1 MEEFVNLHNRT
12 VSRSEVE
19 RVISIAKEQ
28 NNTEVIYRLSRIL
41 NAYPT
46 EQRFVINIKDYPTPP
61 TALAGAHHTGDYRE
75 ALDDCG
81 RLKKGWKFS
90 KGQVVKVVPKAK
102 KTPNTPTATTAVE
115 SKQLVS
121 YTAEKFANDLD
132 INKLERSLHW
142 LSFDPKGRAQREQ
155 ESFGNS
161 IAELYTSNLEQ
172 AKQTGAL
179 EAYNDAFD
187 KGYSYILKNYLEM
200 VGIRARTFS
209 TAITGGAGITER
221 KIASNEKLMRSEHE
235 RLQKHIDLQEK
246 LQERL
251 AKIAKNKPADQYEEG
266 DVIKSTD
273 NNATTKL
280 QQKLKMLQD
289 RKTMLK
295 NGVVAAKEY
304 QKSKDISVFKQ
315 YNIDSET
322 TEQIINH
329 IDKGGKPTEKDMY
342 SWFTMPYL
350 NRDIKEVENRIATLE
365 KNQAKGTDETLIEG
379 GKIVYNGEAQRLQ
392 IFFDGIPSKE
402 VRESLKSHAFKWA
415 PTAKAWQRTLTE
427 NAKYAVN
434 QYLIKTGI
442 LKLRTALSMPYKDDE
457 LTFLAAAGIDYFEE
471 APDDKAQGL
480 GKPIPAADIYKMIT
494 DKVISMFKNA
504 KASDYHRAW
513 KDDAFFIP
521 LNFDS
526 KKPYRGVNR
535 LLLQERIGLTEA
547 FPNPYFLTFKQI
559 KKHKGTL
566 KKGAKGYEVVY
577 YSIRYVVPADK
588 NTGRKAYSST
598 NNQKVLDYLAKNKLT
613 EDIVTRIPMI
623 RYYNV
628 YNGEDITG
636 IDFKLPE
643 VKIGRVI
650 PDTATENQAA
660 ELIVKNYPN
669 PPAIKHGGNEA
680 YYEINQD
687 LVRIPKVEQFDSIN
701 DYYRTLFHELTHSTR
716 HENRLNRE
724 KNSFRFGD
732 TGYAKEELVAEFGAV
747 FLSAWAGI
755 MWYNNKNHAA
765 YLKGW
770 NSAIKEAENDNKF
783 LMKAASLAQA
793 ATDYILNLNAAGQPA
808 FLSKYEKLDKK
819 AKKNKPEAQ
828 KATEKADDT
837 DKKYKFIAFYNS
849 YGRINGIYSYQNL
862 TINEFYLKNTFDDG
876 IKVYAPLRSLEKIE
890 EAKRIIE
897 EQYIEGKD
905 FICLKFE
912 SKKREEYYSLLIHS
926 NEKPKPESS
935 LYEAFSELLS
945 QIKSTNADIPSNE
958 LEDFLYNFGS
968 QHYIEKE
975 KIYTF
980 FYDKVTKP
988 IGSLSA
994 YKKHPLFTKVKNP
1007 QPHHAGYTTTKRGTE
1022 ILNIFIK
1029 DFEAL
1034 KQQYDYNH
1042 YSFTKFWNIATEKPK
1057 PEAPASKIQIIPP
1070 YPIDIESNEENDDYM
1085 QLEKELSDLMG
1096 DKFEVW
1102 ANNLIEQKRKDR
1114 LAERSKEIKA
1124 NIDTLKNKE
1133 KGATAYEYVRN
1144 EYGYNYKVNKKDT
1157 KKYEVTLTIYRYGSF
1172 NPNENYYDTFKTPE
1186 ECSAF
1191 IIKTLDE
1198 QDGFYYSNWY
1208 GLSELQN
1215 KINELKGYQYC
1226 KQFNYQEEEKK
1237 AENPKPEAP
1246 KAPEKFPAAGTTKV
1260 FFTSQVDEIVDYVKK
1275 NGDNRGYINID
1286 FTNKQTLK
1294 LLSQYGWGTYGF
1306 INTYDYPESAPK
1318 SKTKGV
1324 MSLKKIVSTDKLR
1337 IQITGVYID
1346 SDYYIATNAISLIWV
1361 PRPKNDEYKTGW
1373 IFDANFKCK
1382 KLGGCKIE
1390 DYLINSDRFP
1400 IDRIRE
1406 MQKAPI
1412 AYTSQQIDL
1421 TTLLDHLYRGYKAIR
1436 AINSTQEAI
1445 VITLQADKKIQYIDL
1460 KILIDLLDALRTN
1473 GAQTITFGFENL
1485 SGNSPI
1491 HISTD
1496 TQLQGLVMPRIFDE
1510 NKVPTVKNCLMIAPL
1525 PLTLTEISKPTKG
1538 LSAPTD
1544 GTLFGKYPEISTDT
1558 FKDMKVSELR
1568 AFTLSYYLTHL
1579 KGKKVAIKNHLK
1591 EVIFTTK
1598 AGRKIAKGE
1607 AMYKEK
1613 AAVVER
1619 LEELI
1624 KNSTYNNWGSRKTQ
1638 DNPNILGYLNFKS
1651 KLTIDGEKRHVR
1663 IAISLTR
1670 ERKTELKN
1678 VEVGKKKSASFR
1690 KATVVNPQDGRNET
1704 LSANIPAKTVPN
1716 TLANQQIDRLANPII
1731 EKSTTPPRKSRANPF
1746 CGDSAPTNIPSKTMP
1761 NTLANRQIDK
1771 LANPIMP
1778 PTVYVEHLPEETNQ
1792 QISTSANTLDA
1803 KMAALQTRNWETF
1816 VIANPQLQRF
1826 LGDVERK
1833 TSESTVITI
1842 AGGAGSGKTRFAF
1855 QFINALAQNY
1865 KVGHASLEEHPDSKL
1880 YYDKVQQYIDET
1892 ALPNIDVPEIKDLD
1906 QLEALIH
1913 RNEVIVIDSFAKLQE
1928 LNPRFLLDRDLRK
1941 KYDGKLFLLIYQLTG
1956 EGKMRGGSKSEYD
1969 GDIILL
1975 THVAPDYRENYIYPS
1990 KNRYNALPATQL
2002 RYSTY
2007 FQQMLDIPQELGT
2020 GSRPP
2025 EAISLPPA
2033 TQTNVYEVIY

>member
-75 ALDDCG
+75 ALDENG
-81 RLKKGWKFS
+81 RL
-90 KGQVVKVVPKAK
+90 
-102 KTPNTPTATTAVE
+102 
-115 SKQLVS
+115 
-121 YTAEKFANDLD
+121 
-132 INKLERSLHW
+132 R
-142 LSFDPKGRAQREQ
+142 
-155 ESFGNS
+155 
-161 IAELYTSNLEQ
+161 
-172 AKQTGAL
+172 
-179 EAYNDAFD
+179 
-187 KGYSYILKNYLEM
+187 KGYKF
-200 VGIRARTFS
+200 V
-209 TAITGGAGITER
+209 
-221 KIASNEKLMRSEHE
+221 K
-235 RLQKHIDLQEK
+235 
-246 LQERL
+246 
-251 AKIAKNKPADQYEEG
+251 
-266 DVIKSTD
+266 
-273 NNATTKL
+273 
-280 QQKLKMLQD
+280 
-289 RKTMLK
+289 
-295 NGVVAAKEY
+295 
-304 QKSKDISVFKQ
+304 
-315 YNIDSET
+315 
-322 TEQIINH
+322 
-329 IDKGGKPTEKDMY
+329 
-342 SWFTMPYL
+342 
-350 NRDIKEVENRIATLE
+350 
-365 KNQAKGTDETLIEG
+365 
-379 GKIVYNGEAQRLQ
+379 GKI
-392 IFFDGIPSKE
+392 IPPQP
-402 VRESLKSHAFKWA
+402 SH
-415 PTAKAWQRTLTE
+415 
-427 NAKYAVN
+427 
-434 QYLIKTGI
+434 
-442 LKLRTALSMPYKDDE
+442 LSDDE

-471 APDDKAQGL
+471 APDDEAKGL

-504 KASDYHRAW
+504 KAGDYHRPW

-521 LNFDS
+521 INFDS

-535 LLLQERIGLTEA
+535 LLLQERIGFAGA
-547 FPNPYFLTFKQI
+547 FRNPYFLTFNQI
-559 KKHKGTL
+559 KKHGGHL
-566 KKGAKGYEVVY
+566 KKGTRGYEVVY
-577 YSIRYVVPADK
+577 YSIRYIVPADK

-598 NNQKVLDYLAKNKLT
+598 NTQKVIDYLAKNKLS

-628 YNGEDITG
+628 YNGASIEG
-636 IDFKLPE
+636 IDFQLDKLQ
-643 VKIGRVI
+643 IGRAV
-650 PDTATENQAA
+650 PDTASENQAA
-660 ELIVKNYPN
+660 ALIVENYPN
-669 PPAIKHGGNEA
+669 PPAIKHEGNRA
-680 YYEINQD
+680 YYSPSD
-687 LVRIPKVEQFDSIN
+687 DYVKMPKKEQFDSIN
-701 DYYRTLFHELTHSTR
+701 DYYRILFHELTHSTG
-716 HENRLNRE
+716 HDKRLDRGIHLMLE
-724 KNSFRFGD
+724 KED
-732 TGYAKEELVAEFGAV
+732 YAKEELVAEFGAV

-755 MWYNNKNHAA
+755 MWYNNKNHAS

-793 ATDYILNLNAAGQPA
+793 ATDYILNLDAAGQPA
-808 FLSKYEKLDKK
+808 FLSKYEKPNKAEKPKKKASASKIQIIPPYPIDIESNEENDDYMQLEKELSDLMGDKFEVWANNLIEQKRKARLAERSKEIKANIDTLKNKEKGATAYEYVRNEYGYNYKVDKK
-819 AKKNKPEAQ
+819 DTKKYEVTLTIYRYGSFNPNENYYDTFKTPEECSAFIIKTLDEQDGFYYSNWYGLSELQNKINELKGYQYSKQFHYQEEEKKAEKTKPEV
-828 KATEKADDT
+828 
-837 DKKYKFIAFYNS
+837 S
-849 YGRINGIYSYQNL
+849 
-862 TINEFYLKNTFDDG
+862 
-876 IKVYAPLRSLEKIE
+876 
-890 EAKRIIE
+890 
-897 EQYIEGKD
+897 
-905 FICLKFE
+905 
-912 SKKREEYYSLLIHS
+912 
-926 NEKPKPESS
+926 KPESS
-935 LYEAFSELLS
+935 LYEAFSKLLS

-1057 PEAPASKIQIIPP
+1057 
-1070 YPIDIESNEENDDYM
+1070 
-1085 QLEKELSDLMG
+1085 
-1096 DKFEVW
+1096 
-1102 ANNLIEQKRKDR
+1102 
-1114 LAERSKEIKA
+1114 
-1124 NIDTLKNKE
+1124 
-1133 KGATAYEYVRN
+1133 
-1144 EYGYNYKVNKKDT
+1144 
-1157 KKYEVTLTIYRYGSF
+1157 
-1172 NPNENYYDTFKTPE
+1172 
-1186 ECSAF
+1186 
-1191 IIKTLDE
+1191 
-1198 QDGFYYSNWY
+1198 
-1208 GLSELQN
+1208 
-1215 KINELKGYQYC
+1215 
-1226 KQFNYQEEEKK
+1226 KK
-1237 AENPKPEAP
+1237 AENPKPEAKKATEKADNTDKKYKFIAFYNSYGRINGIYSYQNLTINEFYLKNTFDDGIKVYAPLKSLEKIEEAKRIIEKQYIEGKDFICLKFESKKREEYYSLLIHSNEKPKPQAP
-1246 KAPEKFPAAGTTKV
+1246 KATEKFPAAGTTKV

-1286 FTNKQTLK
+1286 FTDKQTLK

-1496 TQLQGLVMPRIFDE
+1496 TQLQGFVMPRIFDE

-1544 GTLFGKYPEISTDT
+1544 GTLFGTLPIFKTLKEAKKY
-1558 FKDMKVSELR
+1558 FK
-1568 AFTLSYYLTHL
+1568 AWAYTHL
-1579 KGKKVAIKNHLK
+1579 RGKKVFHKELDKYVVFSSKGIDHVLSSKISLK
-1591 EVIFTTK
+1591 K
-1598 AGRKIAKGE
+1598 
-1607 AMYKEK
+1607 MYLIQQ
-1613 AAVVER
+1613 A
-1619 LEELI
+1619 EEML
-1624 KNSTYNNWGSRKTQ
+1624 KNSHLIAFVEDYKKR
-1638 DNPNILGYLNFKS
+1638 DNIKGAYRMRTTATFEGEEVKVILTLRE
-1651 KLTIDGEKRHVR
+1651 GE
-1663 IAISLTR
+1663 
-1670 ERKTELKN
+1670 N
-1678 VEVGKKKSASFR
+1678 G
-1690 KATVVNPQDGRNET
+1690 VVYYDH
-1704 LSANIPAKTVPN
+1704 K
-1716 TLANQQIDRLANPII
+1716 I
-1731 EKSTTPPRKSRANPF
+1731 EEIEESTTPPRKSRANPF
-1746 CGDSAPTNIPSKTMP
+1746 CGDSAPTNIPAKTVPNSLNAPRHAGILKEALTEKGKLKKGWYFQDYGIIDPKGKYHPLERDYSLEYNLIEKELRSRAFLQDEKRKIKGFEENKELDEEIKVFLRELSKENRKYFKSYKSAEVFYWAFPFTEEHYSTFYTFEESNP
-1761 NTLANRQIDK
+1761 YINKRLQELDQYFTDNNELFERLENYETLRRYKLKSLGLDFSTKITSFINKQGEKIRGNKAQIQEK
-1771 LANPIMP
+1771 YGLSTPLTL
-1778 PTVYVEHLPEETNQ
+1778 PTVYVEHLPE
-1792 QISTSANTLDA
+1792 ISTSANQNTLDA

-1892 ALPNIDVPEIKDLD
+1892 ALPNIEAPEIKDLD
-1906 QLEALIH
+1906 QLEALIQ

-2025 EAISLPPA
+2025 EVSSLPPA
-2033 TQTNVYEVIY
+2033 PQTNVYEIIY

>member
-1 MEEFVNLHNRT
+1 MEEFINLHNRT

-19 RVISIAKEQ
+19 RVVSLAKEQ

-102 KTPNTPTATTAVE
+102 KTPNTPTATTAVV

-121 YTAEKFANDLD
+121 YTPEKFASDLD
-132 INKLERSLHW
+132 IKTLERSLRW
-142 LSFDPKGRAQREQ
+142 LSFEPKGRAQREQ

-402 VRESLKSHAFKWA
+402 VREALKSHAFKWA

-427 NAKYAVN
+427 NAKYAVK

-442 LKLRTALSMPYKDDE
+442 LKLRTALSVPSQDDE

-471 APDDKAQGL
+471 APDDEAKGL
-480 GKPIPAADIYKMIT
+480 GKPVPAADIYKMIT
-494 DKVISMFKNA
+494 DKVISMFKTA
-504 KASDYHRAW
+504 KASDYHRPW

-535 LLLQERIGLTEA
+535 LLLQERIGFAGA
-547 FPNPYFLTFKQI
+547 FRNPYFLTFNQI
-559 KKHKGTL
+559 KKHGGRL
-566 KKGAKGYEVVY
+566 KKGTRGYEVVY
-577 YSIRYVVPADK
+577 YSIRYIVPADK

-598 NNQKVLDYLAKNKLT
+598 NTQKVIDYLAKNKLS

-628 YNGEDITG
+628 YNGASIEG
-636 IDFKLPE
+636 IDFQLDKLQ
-643 VKIGRVI
+643 IGRAV
-650 PDTATENQAA
+650 PDTASENQAA
-660 ELIVKNYPN
+660 ALIVENYPN
-669 PPAIKHGGNEA
+669 PPAIKHEGNRA
-680 YYEINQD
+680 YYSPSGD
-687 LVRIPKVEQFDSIN
+687 YVKMPKKEQFDSIN
-701 DYYRTLFHELTHSTR
+701 DYYRILFHELTHSTG
-716 HENRLNRE
+716 HDKRLDRGIHLMLE
-724 KNSFRFGD
+724 KED
-732 TGYAKEELVAEFGAV
+732 YAKEELVAEFGAV

-755 MWYNNKNHAA
+755 MWYTNKNHAV
-765 YLKGW
+765 YLKNW

-793 ATDYILNLNAAGQPA
+793 ATDYILNLDAAGQPA
-808 FLSKYEKLDKK
+808 FLSKYEKTNKK
-819 AKKNKPEAQ
+819 
-828 KATEKADDT
+828 
-837 DKKYKFIAFYNS
+837 
-849 YGRINGIYSYQNL
+849 
-862 TINEFYLKNTFDDG
+862 
-876 IKVYAPLRSLEKIE
+876 V
-890 EAKRIIE
+890 
-897 EQYIEGKD
+897 
-905 FICLKFE
+905 
-912 SKKREEYYSLLIHS
+912 
-926 NEKPKPESS
+926 EKPK
-935 LYEAFSELLS
+935 
-945 QIKSTNADIPSNE
+945 
-958 LEDFLYNFGS
+958 
-968 QHYIEKE
+968 
-975 KIYTF
+975 
-980 FYDKVTKP
+980 
-988 IGSLSA
+988 
-994 YKKHPLFTKVKNP
+994 KK
-1007 QPHHAGYTTTKRGTE
+1007 
-1022 ILNIFIK
+1022 
-1029 DFEAL
+1029 
-1034 KQQYDYNH
+1034 
-1042 YSFTKFWNIATEKPK
+1042 
-1057 PEAPASKIQIIPP
+1057 APASKIQIIPP

-1102 ANNLIEQKRKDR
+1102 ANNLIEQKRKAR

-1124 NIDTLKNKE
+1124 NIDILKNKE
-1133 KGATAYEYVRN
+1133 KGTTAYEYVRN
-1144 EYGYNYKVNKKDT
+1144 EYGYNYKVDKKDT

-1215 KINELKGYQYC
+1215 KINELKGYQYS
-1226 KQFNYQEEEKK
+1226 KQFHYQEEEKK
-1237 AENPKPEAP
+1237 AEKPKKKAEKPKPEAKKATEKADNTDKKYKFIAFYNSYGRINGIYSYQNLTINEFYLKNTFDDGIKVYAPLKSLEKIEEAKRIIEEQYIEGKDFVCLKFESKKREEYYSLLIHSNENPKPEAP
-1246 KAPEKFPAAGTTKV
+1246 KATEKFPAAGTTKV

-1286 FTNKQTLK
+1286 FTDKQTLK

-1460 KILIDLLDALRTN
+1460 KILIDLLDALRNN

-1496 TQLQGLVMPRIFDE
+1496 TQLQGFVMPRIFDE

-1544 GTLFGKYPEISTDT
+1544 GTLFGSLPIFKTLKEAKKY
-1558 FKDMKVSELR
+1558 FK
-1568 AFTLSYYLTHL
+1568 AWAYTHL
-1579 KGKKVAIKNHLK
+1579 RGKKVFHKELDKYVVFSSKGIDHVLSSKISLK
-1591 EVIFTTK
+1591 K
-1598 AGRKIAKGE
+1598 
-1607 AMYKEK
+1607 MYLIQQ
-1613 AAVVER
+1613 A
-1619 LEELI
+1619 EEML
-1624 KNSTYNNWGSRKTQ
+1624 KNSHLIAFVEDYKKR
-1638 DNPNILGYLNFKS
+1638 DNIKGAYRMRTTATFEGEEVKVILTLRE
-1651 KLTIDGEKRHVR
+1651 GE
-1663 IAISLTR
+1663 
-1670 ERKTELKN
+1670 N
-1678 VEVGKKKSASFR
+1678 G
-1690 KATVVNPQDGRNET
+1690 VVYYDH
-1704 LSANIPAKTVPN
+1704 K
-1716 TLANQQIDRLANPII
+1716 I
-1731 EKSTTPPRKSRANPF
+1731 EEIEESTTPPRKSRANPF
-1746 CGDSAPTNIPSKTMP
+1746 CGDSAPTNTPAKTMP

-1771 LANPIMP
+1771 LAV

-1803 KMAALQTRNWETF
+1803 KMAALQHRQWETF
-1816 VIANPQLQRF
+1816 VIANPQMQAF

-1833 TSESTVITI
+1833 PAESTVITI

-1892 ALPNIDVPEIKDLD
+1892 ALPNIEAPEIKDLD
-1906 QLEALIH
+1906 QLEALIQ

-1956 EGKMRGGSKSEYD
+1956 EGKMRGGSKSEFD

-2025 EAISLPPA
+2025 EAISLPPVP
-2033 TQTNVYEVIY
+2033 QTNIYEVIY

>member
-1 MEEFVNLHNRT
+1 MEEFIALHNRT
-12 VSRSEVE
+12 VSRSEIE
-19 RVISIAKEQ
+19 RVVSLAKEQ

-46 EQRFVINIKDYPTPP
+46 EQRFVINIKDYPATP

-90 KGQVVKVVPKAK
+90 KGQVVKVTPKAK
-102 KTPNTPTATTAVE
+102 KTSDTPTATTAVE
-115 SKQLVS
+115 SKQLVP

-142 LSFDPKGRAQREQ
+142 LSFDPKGRAKREQ
-155 ESFGNS
+155 ESYANI
-161 IAELYTSNLEQ
+161 IAELYNSHLEQ

-179 EAYNDAFD
+179 EAYNATFD

-365 KNQAKGTDETLIEG
+365 KNQSQGEKETLIEG

-402 VRESLKSHAFKWA
+402 VREALKSHAFKWA

-442 LKLRTALSMPYKDDE
+442 LKLRTALSMPSQDDE

-471 APDDKAQGL
+471 APDDEAKGL
-480 GKPIPAADIYKMIT
+480 GKPVPAADIYKMIT
-494 DKVISMFKNA
+494 DKVISMFKTA

-535 LLLQERIGLTEA
+535 LLLQERIGFAGA
-547 FPNPYFLTFKQI
+547 FRNPYFLTFNQI
-559 KKHKGTL
+559 KKHGGKL
-566 KKGAKGYEVVY
+566 KKGTRGYEVVY
-577 YSIRYVVPADK
+577 YSIRYIVPADK

-598 NNQKVLDYLAKNKLT
+598 NAHKVIDFIDKHKLS

-628 YNGEDITG
+628 YNGASIEG
-636 IDFKLPE
+636 IDFQLDKLQ
-643 VKIGRVI
+643 IGRAV
-650 PDTATENQAA
+650 PDTASENQAA
-660 ELIVKNYPN
+660 ALIVENYPN
-669 PPAIKHGGNEA
+669 PPAIKHEGNQA
-680 YYEINQD
+680 YYSPSGD
-687 LVRIPKVEQFDSIN
+687 YVKMPKKEQFDSIN
-701 DYYRTLFHELTHSTR
+701 DYYRTLFHELTHSTG
-716 HENRLNRE
+716 HEKRLDRGINLMLE
-724 KNSFRFGD
+724 KED
-732 TGYAKEELVAEFGAV
+732 YAKEELVAEFGAV

-755 MWYNNKNHAA
+755 MWYNNKNHAS

-783 LMKAASLAQA
+783 LMRAASLAQA
-793 ATDYILNLNAAGQPA
+793 ATDYILNLNPAGLPA
-808 FLSKYEKLDKK
+808 FLSKYEKLNKK
-819 AKKNKPEAQ
+819 AEKTKPEAP
-828 KATEKADDT
+828 KATEKANNT

-926 NEKPKPESS
+926 NEK
-935 LYEAFSELLS
+935 
-945 QIKSTNADIPSNE
+945 TN
-958 LEDFLYNFGS
+958 
-968 QHYIEKE
+968 
-975 KIYTF
+975 
-980 FYDKVTKP
+980 
-988 IGSLSA
+988 
-994 YKKHPLFTKVKNP
+994 
-1007 QPHHAGYTTTKRGTE
+1007 
-1022 ILNIFIK
+1022 
-1029 DFEAL
+1029 
-1034 KQQYDYNH
+1034 
-1042 YSFTKFWNIATEKPK
+1042 
-1057 PEAPASKIQIIPP
+1057 
-1070 YPIDIESNEENDDYM
+1070 
-1085 QLEKELSDLMG
+1085 
-1096 DKFEVW
+1096 
-1102 ANNLIEQKRKDR
+1102 
-1114 LAERSKEIKA
+1114 
-1124 NIDTLKNKE
+1124 
-1133 KGATAYEYVRN
+1133 
-1144 EYGYNYKVNKKDT
+1144 
-1157 KKYEVTLTIYRYGSF
+1157 
-1172 NPNENYYDTFKTPE
+1172 
-1186 ECSAF
+1186 
-1191 IIKTLDE
+1191 
-1198 QDGFYYSNWY
+1198 
-1208 GLSELQN
+1208 
-1215 KINELKGYQYC
+1215 
-1226 KQFNYQEEEKK
+1226 
-1237 AENPKPEAP
+1237 PEAP

-1286 FTNKQTLK
+1286 FTDKQTLK

-1460 KILIDLLDALRTN
+1460 KILIDLLDALRNN
-1473 GAQTITFGFENL
+1473 GAQTINFGFENL

-1496 TQLQGLVMPRIFDE
+1496 TQLQGFVMPRIFDE

-1544 GTLFGKYPEISTDT
+1544 GTLFGTLPEFNTLKELRDYAYNWAKENLTGKSYQHPEIGKAVHFTNAGTYHCLRRNLNKTKILLIFQAMEMLKKSHLIE
-1558 FKDMKVSELR
+1558 FKPDYK
-1568 AFTLSYYLTHL
+1568 
-1579 KGKKVAIKNHLK
+1579 
-1591 EVIFTTK
+1591 
-1598 AGRKIAKGE
+1598 GRKEIAGAYKMRTSTTLEGE
-1607 AMYKEK
+1607 EFEVTLTLRQGENGIVYYDHEGTKISKTSHTTESEK
-1613 AAVVER
+1613 SQSAFVKRSLA
-1619 LEELI
+1619 
-1624 KNSTYNNWGSRKTQ
+1624 TNNT
-1638 DNPNILGYLNFKS
+1638 
-1651 KLTIDGEKRHVR
+1651 
-1663 IAISLTR
+1663 
-1670 ERKTELKN
+1670 
-1678 VEVGKKKSASFR
+1678 
-1690 KATVVNPQDGRNET
+1690 
-1704 LSANIPAKTVPN
+1704 AKTVPN
-1716 TLANQQIDRLANPII
+1716 I

-1746 CGDSAPTNIPSKTMP
+1746 CGDSAPTNIPAKTVP
-1761 NTLANRQIDK
+1761 NK

-1833 TSESTVITI
+1833 SAESTVITI

-1865 KVGHASLEEHPDSKL
+1865 TVGHASLEEHPDSKL

-1892 ALPNIDVPEIKDLD
+1892 ALPNIEAPEIKNLD
-1906 QLEALIH
+1906 QLEALIQ

-1956 EGKMRGGSKSEYD
+1956 EGKMRGGSKSEFD

-2007 FQQMLDIPQELGT
+2007 YQQMLDIPKELGT

-2033 TQTNVYEVIY
+2033 PQTNVYEVIY

>member
-1 MEEFVNLHNRT
+1 MEEFINLHNRT

-19 RVISIAKEQ
+19 RVVSLAKEQ

-102 KTPNTPTATTAVE
+102 KTPNTPTANTAVV
-115 SKQLVS
+115 SNQLVS

-273 NNATTKL
+273 NNAITKL

-402 VRESLKSHAFKWA
+402 VREALKSHAFKWA

-427 NAKYAVN
+427 NAKYAVK

-442 LKLRTALSMPYKDDE
+442 LKLRTALSVPSQDDE
-457 LTFLAAAGIDYFEE
+457 LTFLAAAGVDYFEE
-471 APDDKAQGL
+471 APDDEAQGL
-480 GKPIPAADIYKMIT
+480 GKPIPAADIYQMIT

-504 KASDYHRAW
+504 KASDYHRPW

-521 LNFDS
+521 INFES
-526 KKPYRGVNR
+526 KKTYRGVNR
-535 LLLQERIGLTEA
+535 LLLQERIGFAGA
-547 FPNPYFLTFKQI
+547 FRNPYFLTFNQI
-559 KKHKGTL
+559 KKHGGRL
-566 KKGAKGYEVVY
+566 KKGTRGYEVVY
-577 YSIRYVVPADK
+577 YSIRYIVPADK

-598 NNQKVLDYLAKNKLT
+598 NTQKVIDYLAKNKLS

-628 YNGEDITG
+628 YNGASIEG
-636 IDFKLPE
+636 IDFQLDKLQ
-643 VKIGRVI
+643 IGRAV
-650 PDTATENQAA
+650 PDTASENQAA
-660 ELIVKNYPN
+660 ALIVENYPN
-669 PPAIKHGGNEA
+669 PPAIKHEGNRA
-680 YYEINQD
+680 YYSPSGD
-687 LVRIPKVEQFDSIN
+687 YVKMPKKEQFDSIN
-701 DYYRTLFHELTHSTR
+701 DYYRILFHELTHSTG
-716 HENRLNRE
+716 HDKRLDRGIHLMLE
-724 KNSFRFGD
+724 KED
-732 TGYAKEELVAEFGAV
+732 YAKEELVAEFGAV

-755 MWYNNKNHAA
+755 MWYTNKNHAV
-765 YLKGW
+765 YLKNW

-793 ATDYILNLNAAGQPA
+793 ATDYILNLDAAGQPA
-808 FLSKYEKLDKK
+808 FLSKYEKPNK
-819 AKKNKPEAQ
+819 A
-828 KATEKADDT
+828 
-837 DKKYKFIAFYNS
+837 
-849 YGRINGIYSYQNL
+849 
-862 TINEFYLKNTFDDG
+862 
-876 IKVYAPLRSLEKIE
+876 
-890 EAKRIIE
+890 
-897 EQYIEGKD
+897 
-905 FICLKFE
+905 
-912 SKKREEYYSLLIHS
+912 
-926 NEKPKPESS
+926 EKPK
-935 LYEAFSELLS
+935 
-945 QIKSTNADIPSNE
+945 
-958 LEDFLYNFGS
+958 
-968 QHYIEKE
+968 
-975 KIYTF
+975 
-980 FYDKVTKP
+980 
-988 IGSLSA
+988 
-994 YKKHPLFTKVKNP
+994 KK
-1007 QPHHAGYTTTKRGTE
+1007 A
-1022 ILNIFIK
+1022 
-1029 DFEAL
+1029 
-1034 KQQYDYNH
+1034 
-1042 YSFTKFWNIATEKPK
+1042 S
-1057 PEAPASKIQIIPP
+1057 ASKIQIIPP

-1102 ANNLIEQKRKDR
+1102 ANNLIEQKRKAR

-1144 EYGYNYKVNKKDT
+1144 EYGYNYKVDKKDT

-1215 KINELKGYQYC
+1215 KINELKGYQYS
-1226 KQFNYQEEEKK
+1226 KQFHYQEEEKK
-1237 AENPKPEAP
+1237 AEKTKPEAKKATEKADNTDKKYKFIAFYNSYGRINGIYSYQNLTINEFYLKNTFDDGIKVYAPLRSLEKIEEAKRIIEEQYIEGKDFVCLKFESKKREEYYSLLIHSNEKPKPEAP
-1246 KAPEKFPAAGTTKV
+1246 KATEKFPAAGTTKV

-1286 FTNKQTLK
+1286 FTDKQTLK

-1460 KILIDLLDALRTN
+1460 KILIDLLDALRNN

-1544 GTLFGKYPEISTDT
+1544 GTLFGTLPIFKTLKEAKKY
-1558 FKDMKVSELR
+1558 F
-1568 AFTLSYYLTHL
+1568 LSWALTHL
-1579 KGKKVAIKNHLK
+1579 RGKKVFHKELDKYVVFNRKGIEHTLSSKISFEKMKLILQAEEMLKNSHLITFAEDYKGREHIKGAYRMS
-1591 EVIFTTK
+1591 TK
-1598 AGRKIAKGE
+1598 ATLEG
-1607 AMYKEK
+1607 
-1613 AAVVER
+1613 
-1619 LEELI
+1619 EEL
-1624 KNSTYNNWGSRKTQ
+1624 KV
-1638 DNPNILGYLNFKS
+1638 ILTLRE
-1651 KLTIDGEKRHVR
+1651 GENGVIYYDHK
-1663 IAISLTR
+1663 I
-1670 ERKTELKN
+1670 EE
-1678 VEVGKKKSASFR
+1678 
-1690 KATVVNPQDGRNET
+1690 
-1704 LSANIPAKTVPN
+1704 
-1716 TLANQQIDRLANPII
+1716 I
-1731 EKSTTPPRKSRANPF
+1731 EKSTTPPRRGRAKSF
-1746 CGDSAPTNIPSKTMP
+1746 CGDSAPTNIPAKTVPNSLNAPRHAGILKEALTEKGKLKKGWYFQDYGIIDPKGKYHPLERDYSLEYNLIEKELRDRAFQQDEKRKIKGFEENKKLEEAIKVYLKELSKENRKHFKNSKAMEVFYWAFP
-1761 NTLANRQIDK
+1761 FTLESNSTFYTFEESNPYINKRLQELDQYFTDNNELFERLENYKTLRRYNLKSLGLHISAKISSFIDK
-1771 LANPIMP
+1771 QGKVIRGDSNKLNQKYGLSTPITT
-1778 PTVYVEHLPEETNQ
+1778 PTVYVEHLPE
-1792 QISTSANTLDA
+1792 ISTSANQNTLDA

-1826 LGDVERK
+1826 LGDVECK

-1892 ALPNIDVPEIKDLD
+1892 ALPNIEAPEIKDLD
-1906 QLEALIH
+1906 QLEALIQ

-2007 FQQMLDIPQELGT
+2007 FQQMLDIPKELGT
-2020 GSRPP
+2020 GSQPT

-2033 TQTNVYEVIY
+2033 PQTNVYEVIY

>member
-1 MEEFVNLHNRT
+1 MEEFINLHNRT

-19 RVISIAKEQ
+19 RVVSLAKEQ

-46 EQRFVINIKDYPTPP
+46 EQRFVINIKDYPATP

-90 KGQVVKVVPKAK
+90 KGQVVKVTPKAK
-102 KTPNTPTATTAVE
+102 KTSDTPTATTAVE
-115 SKQLVS
+115 SKQLVP

-142 LSFDPKGRAQREQ
+142 LSFDPKGRAKREQ
-155 ESFGNS
+155 ESYANI
-161 IAELYTSNLEQ
+161 IAELYNSHLEQ

-179 EAYNDAFD
+179 EAYNATFD

-209 TAITGGAGITER
+209 TAITGGGNISER
-221 KIASNEKLMRSEHE
+221 KIANNEKLMRSEHE

-251 AKIAKNKPADQYEEG
+251 AKIAKNTPIDQYEEG
-266 DVIKSTD
+266 EAVRSTD
-273 NNATTKL
+273 IHAIKKL
-280 QQKLKMLQD
+280 QEKIKAIEAEKDFLK
-289 RKTMLK
+289 RSEKA
-295 NGVVAAKEY
+295 VKEY
-304 QKSKDISVFKQ
+304 KRTNDFAVFSKYDIPDDKANE
-315 YNIDSET
+315 YID
-322 TEQIINH
+322 QIKRFGYALIA
-329 IDKGGKPTEKDMY
+329 G
-342 SWFTMPYL
+342 L
-350 NRDIKEVENRIATLE
+350 QNRTAEIRRIKERIATLE
-365 KNQAKGTDETLIEG
+365 KNHAQGEKETLIEG

-402 VRESLKSHAFKWA
+402 VREALKAHAFKWA

-442 LKLRTALSMPYKDDE
+442 LKLRTALSMPSQDDE
-457 LTFLAAAGIDYFEE
+457 LTFLAAAGVDYFEQ
-471 APDDKAQGL
+471 APDDEAQGL

-504 KASDYHRAW
+504 KASDYHRPW

-535 LLLQERIGLTEA
+535 LLLQERIGFAGA
-547 FPNPYFLTFKQI
+547 FRNPYFLTFNQI
-559 KKHKGTL
+559 KKHGGRL
-566 KKGAKGYEVVY
+566 KKGTRGYEVVY
-577 YSIRYVVPADK
+577 YSIRYIVPADK

-598 NNQKVLDYLAKNKLT
+598 NTQKVIDYLAKNKLS

-628 YNGEDITG
+628 YNGASIEG
-636 IDFKLPE
+636 IDFQLDKLQ
-643 VKIGRVI
+643 IGRAV
-650 PDTATENQAA
+650 PDTAPENQAA
-660 ELIVKNYPN
+660 ALIVENYPN
-669 PPAIKHGGNEA
+669 PPAIKHEGNQA
-680 YYEINQD
+680 YYSPSGD
-687 LVRIPKVEQFDSIN
+687 YVKMPKKEQFDSIN
-701 DYYRTLFHELTHSTR
+701 DYYRILFHELTHSTG
-716 HENRLNRE
+716 HDKRLDRGIHLMLE
-724 KNSFRFGD
+724 KED
-732 TGYAKEELVAEFGAV
+732 YAKEELVAEFGAV

-755 MWYNNKNHAA
+755 MWYTNKNHAV
-765 YLKGW
+765 YLKNW

-793 ATDYILNLNAAGQPA
+793 ATDYILNLDAAGQPA
-808 FLSKYEKLDKK
+808 FLSKYEKPNKAEKPKKK
-819 AKKNKPEAQ
+819 AEKPKPQASKPQSSLYEAFSELLLQIKSTNADIPSNELEDFLYNFGSQHYIEKENIYTFFYDKVTKPIGSLSDYKKHPLFTKVKNPQPHHAGYTTTKRGTEVLNIFIKDFEALKQQYDYNHYSFTKFWNIATEKPKKKAEKPKPEAP
-828 KATEKADDT
+828 KATEKADNT

-876 IKVYAPLRSLEKIE
+876 IKVYAPLKSLEKIE

-897 EQYIEGKD
+897 KQYIEGKD

-926 NEKPKPESS
+926 NEKPKPQAPKAKKNTKVAQYTGVKTIPLSD
-935 LYEAFSELLS
+935 LYTDEKRFQNRKKL
-945 QIKSTNADIPSNE
+945 NE
-958 LEDFLYNFGS
+958 EIVENIVNNF
-968 QHYIEKE
+968 KP
-975 KIYTF
+975 TDLDPLVVW
-980 FYDKVTKP
+980 YDKKQGKTFVLA
-988 IGSLSA
+988 G
-994 YKKHPLFTKVKNP
+994 
-1007 QPHHAGYTTTKRGTE
+1007 HHR
-1022 ILNIFIK
+1022 
-1029 DFEAL
+1029 FEAL
-1034 KQQYDYNH
+1034 KRLKHKNVPVKFANDDYPTEADAIRYAKEISNANRTLEEPYERAAIYRKYREEGYSEKEINDKAALEGKNRSYILNLSCLNPKGATMSTLVQFSQTQSKADKNEAERVADWIGQARRNAPELTDAHEKEMFDFLMNKEASKRTTTKVKFLEYVRACWNPFEPTAPLNLARMKYQSEGEKQYDEEVERYKTLISDLQN
-1042 YSFTKFWNIATEKPK
+1042 NIGYLKDRFINPANKDFVN
-1057 PEAPASKIQIIPP
+1057 PEAP
-1070 YPIDIESNEENDDYM
+1070 DYM
-1085 QLEKELSDLMG
+1085 AVKKIADNKIAEYNTQIQYYQKEL
-1096 DKFEVW
+1096 
-1102 ANNLIEQKRKDR
+1102 
-1114 LAERSKEIKA
+1114 
-1124 NIDTLKNKE
+1124 LK
-1133 KGATAYEYVRN
+1133 
-1144 EYGYNYKVNKKDT
+1144 
-1157 KKYEVTLTIYRYGSF
+1157 L
-1172 NPNENYYDTFKTPE
+1172 
-1186 ECSAF
+1186 
-1191 IIKTLDE
+1191 
-1198 QDGFYYSNWY
+1198 YSN
-1208 GLSELQN
+1208 
-1215 KINELKGYQYC
+1215 
-1226 KQFNYQEEEKK
+1226 KQ
-1237 AENPKPEAP
+1237 
-1246 KAPEKFPAAGTTKV
+1246 
-1260 FFTSQVDEIVDYVKK
+1260 S
-1275 NGDNRGYINID
+1275 
-1286 FTNKQTLK
+1286 
-1294 LLSQYGWGTYGF
+1294 
-1306 INTYDYPESAPK
+1306 
-1318 SKTKGV
+1318 
-1324 MSLKKIVSTDKLR
+1324 
-1337 IQITGVYID
+1337 
-1346 SDYYIATNAISLIWV
+1346 
-1361 PRPKNDEYKTGW
+1361 
-1373 IFDANFKCK
+1373 
-1382 KLGGCKIE
+1382 
-1390 DYLINSDRFP
+1390 YL
-1400 IDRIRE
+1400 
-1406 MQKAPI
+1406 
-1412 AYTSQQIDL
+1412 
-1421 TTLLDHLYRGYKAIR
+1421 
-1436 AINSTQEAI
+1436 
-1445 VITLQADKKIQYIDL
+1445 
-1460 KILIDLLDALRTN
+1460 
-1473 GAQTITFGFENL
+1473 
-1485 SGNSPI
+1485 
-1491 HISTD
+1491 
-1496 TQLQGLVMPRIFDE
+1496 
-1510 NKVPTVKNCLMIAPL
+1510 
-1525 PLTLTEISKPTKG
+1525 KPTG
-1538 LSAPTD
+1538 QIA
-1544 GTLFGKYPEISTDT
+1544 LFGKYPEISTDT

-1613 AAVVER
+1613 AAVIER

-1638 DNPNILGYLNFKS
+1638 DSPNILGYLNFKS

-1704 LSANIPAKTVPN
+1704 LSTNIPAKTVPN
-1716 TLANQQIDRLANPII
+1716 I

-1746 CGDSAPTNIPSKTMP
+1746 CGDSAPTNIPAKTVP
-1761 NTLANRQIDK
+1761 NKSANKQIDK

-1855 QFINALAQNY
+1855 QFISALAQNY

-1892 ALPNIDVPEIKDLD
+1892 ALPNIEAPEIKNLD
-1906 QLEALIH
+1906 QLEALIQ

-1975 THVAPDYRENYIYPS
+1975 THVALDYRENYIYPS

-2007 FQQMLDIPQELGT
+2007 YQQMLDIPKELGT

-2033 TQTNVYEVIY
+2033 PQTNVYEVIY

>member
-1 MEEFVNLHNRT
+1 MEEFINLHNRT

-46 EQRFVINIKDYPTPP
+46 EQRFVINIKDYPTSP

-90 KGQVVKVVPKAK
+90 KGQVVKVTPKAK
-102 KTPNTPTATTAVE
+102 KTSDTPTATTAVE
-115 SKQLVS
+115 SKQLVP

-142 LSFDPKGRAQREQ
+142 LSFDPKGRAKREQ
-155 ESFGNS
+155 ESYANI
-161 IAELYTSNLEQ
+161 IAELYNSHLEQ

-179 EAYNDAFD
+179 EAYNATFD

-402 VRESLKSHAFKWA
+402 VREALKSHAFKWA

-427 NAKYAVN
+427 NAKYAVR

-442 LKLRTALSMPYKDDE
+442 LKLRTALSVPSQDDE

-471 APDDKAQGL
+471 APDDEAQGL
-480 GKPIPAADIYKMIT
+480 GKPVPAADIYKMIT

-504 KASDYHRAW
+504 KASDYHRPW

-521 LNFDS
+521 INFDS

-535 LLLQERIGLTEA
+535 LLLQERIGFAGA
-547 FPNPYFLTFKQI
+547 FRNPYFLTFNQI
-559 KKHKGTL
+559 KKHGGRL
-566 KKGAKGYEVVY
+566 KKGTRGYEVVY
-577 YSIRYVVPADK
+577 YSIRYIVPADK

-598 NNQKVLDYLAKNKLT
+598 NTQKVIDYLAKNKLS

-628 YNGEDITG
+628 YNGASIEG
-636 IDFKLPE
+636 IDFQLDKLQ
-643 VKIGRVI
+643 IGRAV
-650 PDTATENQAA
+650 PDTASENQAA
-660 ELIVKNYPN
+660 ALIVENYPN
-669 PPAIKHGGNEA
+669 PPAIKHEGNRA
-680 YYEINQD
+680 YYSPSGD
-687 LVRIPKVEQFDSIN
+687 YVKMPKKEQFDSIN
-701 DYYRTLFHELTHSTR
+701 DYYRILFHELTHSTG
-716 HENRLNRE
+716 HDKRLDRGIHLMLE
-724 KNSFRFGD
+724 KED
-732 TGYAKEELVAEFGAV
+732 YAKEELVAEFGAV

-755 MWYNNKNHAA
+755 MWYTNKNHAV
-765 YLKGW
+765 YLKNW

-793 ATDYILNLNAAGQPA
+793 ATDYILNLDAAGQPA
-808 FLSKYEKLDKK
+808 FLSKYEKPNKAEKPKKK
-819 AKKNKPEAQ
+819 AEKPKKKAEKPKKKAEKAKPEAK
-828 KATEKADDT
+828 KATEKADNT
-837 DKKYKFIAFYNS
+837 DKKYKFIAFYNVF
-849 YGRINGIYSYQNL
+849 GRIVGLYSYQEL
-862 TINEFYLKNTFDDG
+862 TINEFYLKNTFDNG

-890 EAKRIIE
+890 ETKRKIE
-897 EQYIEGKD
+897 KQYTEGKD
-905 FICLKFE
+905 FICLTFE
-912 SKKREEYYSLLIHS
+912 SEKSEEYYSLLIHS
-926 NEKPKPESS
+926 NEK
-935 LYEAFSELLS
+935 
-945 QIKSTNADIPSNE
+945 T
-958 LEDFLYNFGS
+958 
-968 QHYIEKE
+968 
-975 KIYTF
+975 
-980 FYDKVTKP
+980 
-988 IGSLSA
+988 
-994 YKKHPLFTKVKNP
+994 
-1007 QPHHAGYTTTKRGTE
+1007 
-1022 ILNIFIK
+1022 
-1029 DFEAL
+1029 
-1034 KQQYDYNH
+1034 
-1042 YSFTKFWNIATEKPK
+1042 K
-1057 PEAPASKIQIIPP
+1057 PEAPEKAITVN
-1070 YPIDIESNEENDDYM
+1070 ESNDLLYFNVDRSNPQPQPISLVKAKYNSDF
-1085 QLEKELSDLMG
+1085 EKEYSRISD
-1096 DKFEVW
+1096 K
-1102 ANNLIEQKRKDR
+1102 
-1114 LAERSKEIKA
+1114 
-1124 NIDTLKNKE
+1124 
-1133 KGATAYEYVRN
+1133 
-1144 EYGYNYKVNKKDT
+1144 
-1157 KKYEVTLTIYRYGSF
+1157 
-1172 NPNENYYDTFKTPE
+1172 
-1186 ECSAF
+1186 
-1191 IIKTLDE
+1191 
-1198 QDGFYYSNWY
+1198 
-1208 GLSELQN
+1208 
-1215 KINELKGYQYC
+1215 KGYF
-1226 KQFNYQEEEKK
+1226 KPTFNNKRNLQILRSLCSD
-1237 AENPKPEAP
+1237 
-1246 KAPEKFPAAGTTKV
+1246 FIGT
-1260 FFTSQVDEIVDYVKK
+1260 
-1275 NGDNRGYINID
+1275 
-1286 FTNKQTLK
+1286 
-1294 LLSQYGWGTYGF
+1294 
-1306 INTYDYPESAPK
+1306 INTHDYIESAPK
-1318 SKTKGV
+1318 SKTTGI
-1324 MSLKKIVSTDKLR
+1324 MSLKKIVSKDKLR
-1337 IQITGVYID
+1337 PTLTGVYID
-1346 SDYYIATNAISLIWV
+1346 KDYYIATDAFKLIWL
-1361 PRPKNDEYKTGW
+1361 PRHKNDEYKTGW
-1373 IFDANFKCK
+1373 ILDLNFKCQ
-1382 KLGGCKIE
+1382 KLDGCKPEESVI
-1390 DYLINSDRFP
+1390 DGRFP
-1400 IDRIRE
+1400 IDSIIK
-1406 MQKAPI
+1406 MKNAPI
-1412 AYTSQQIDL
+1412 AYTSQQLDI
-1421 TTLLDHLYRGYKAIR
+1421 TTLLDHLYRGEKAIKSL
-1436 AINSTQEAI
+1436 APYQIPMVIALSINKEDI
-1445 VITLQADKKIQYIDL
+1445 YMDIKN
-1460 KILIDLLDALRTN
+1460 LLDALDVLRAN
-1473 GAQTITFGFENL
+1473 GAKSLTMNFENL
-1485 SGNSPI
+1485 SGKSPI
-1491 HISTD
+1491 HILTNNH
-1496 TQLQGLVMPRIFDE
+1496 LQALIMPRYFATEKDI
-1510 NKVPTVKNCLMIAPL
+1510 PTVNTCLMIAPL

-1613 AAVVER
+1613 AAVIER

-1638 DNPNILGYLNFKS
+1638 DSPNILGYLNFKS

-1704 LSANIPAKTVPN
+1704 LSTNIPAKTVPNIEKSTTPPRRGRAKSFCGDSAPTNIPAKTVPN
-1716 TLANQQIDRLANPII
+1716 TLVN
-1731 EKSTTPPRKSRANPF
+1731 K
-1746 CGDSAPTNIPSKTMP
+1746 
-1761 NTLANRQIDK
+1761 QIDK

-1778 PTVYVEHLPEETNQ
+1778 PTVYVEHLPE
-1792 QISTSANTLDA
+1792 ISTSANQNTLDA

-1906 QLEALIH
+1906 QLEALIQ

-2007 FQQMLDIPQELGT
+2007 YQQMLDIPKELGT

-2033 TQTNVYEVIY
+2033 PQSNVYEVIY

>member
-1 MEEFVNLHNRT
+1 MEEFINLHNRT

-46 EQRFVINIKDYPTPP
+46 EQRFVINIKDYPATP

-90 KGQVVKVVPKAK
+90 KGQVVKVTPKAK
-102 KTPNTPTATTAVE
+102 KTSDTPTATTAVE
-115 SKQLVS
+115 SKQLVP

-142 LSFDPKGRAQREQ
+142 LSFDPKGRAKREQ
-155 ESFGNS
+155 ESYANI
-161 IAELYTSNLEQ
+161 IAELYNSHLEQ

-251 AKIAKNKPADQYEEG
+251 AKIAKNKPTDQYEEG

-273 NNATTKL
+273 NNAITKL

-402 VRESLKSHAFKWA
+402 VREALKSHAFKWA

-427 NAKYAVN
+427 NAKYAVK

-442 LKLRTALSMPYKDDE
+442 LKLRTALSVPSQDDE

-471 APDDKAQGL
+471 APDDEAKGL
-480 GKPIPAADIYKMIT
+480 GKPVPAADIYKMIT
-494 DKVISMFKNA
+494 DKVISMFKTA

-513 KDDAFFIP
+513 KDDVFFIP

-535 LLLQERIGLTEA
+535 LLLQERIGFAGA
-547 FPNPYFLTFKQI
+547 FRNPYFLTFNQI
-559 KKHKGTL
+559 KKHGGKL
-566 KKGAKGYEVVY
+566 KKGTRGYEVVY
-577 YSIRYVVPADK
+577 YSIRYIVPADK

-598 NNQKVLDYLAKNKLT
+598 NAHKVIDFIDKHKLS

-628 YNGEDITG
+628 YNGASIEG
-636 IDFKLPE
+636 IDFQLDKLQ
-643 VKIGRVI
+643 IGRAV
-650 PDTATENQAA
+650 PDTASENQAA
-660 ELIVKNYPN
+660 ALIVENYPN
-669 PPAIKHGGNEA
+669 PPAIKHEGNQA
-680 YYEINQD
+680 YYSPSGD
-687 LVRIPKVEQFDSIN
+687 YVKMPKREQFDSIN
-701 DYYRTLFHELTHSTR
+701 DYYRTLFHELTHSTG
-716 HENRLNRE
+716 HEKRLDRGINLMLE
-724 KNSFRFGD
+724 KED
-732 TGYAKEELVAEFGAV
+732 YAKEELVAEFGAV

-755 MWYNNKNHAA
+755 MWYNNKNHAS

-793 ATDYILNLNAAGQPA
+793 ATDYILNLDAAGQPA
-808 FLSKYEKLDKK
+808 FLSKYEKNNKAEKPKKK
-819 AKKNKPEAQ
+819 AEKTKPEAP
-828 KATEKADDT
+828 KATEKADNT

-862 TINEFYLKNTFDDG
+862 TINDFYLKNTFDDG

-897 EQYIEGKD
+897 KQYIEGKD

-926 NEKPKPESS
+926 NEKPS
-935 LYEAFSELLS
+935 
-945 QIKSTNADIPSNE
+945 
-958 LEDFLYNFGS
+958 
-968 QHYIEKE
+968 
-975 KIYTF
+975 
-980 FYDKVTKP
+980 
-988 IGSLSA
+988 
-994 YKKHPLFTKVKNP
+994 
-1007 QPHHAGYTTTKRGTE
+1007 
-1022 ILNIFIK
+1022 
-1029 DFEAL
+1029 
-1034 KQQYDYNH
+1034 
-1042 YSFTKFWNIATEKPK
+1042 
-1057 PEAPASKIQIIPP
+1057 
-1070 YPIDIESNEENDDYM
+1070 
-1085 QLEKELSDLMG
+1085 
-1096 DKFEVW
+1096 
-1102 ANNLIEQKRKDR
+1102 
-1114 LAERSKEIKA
+1114 
-1124 NIDTLKNKE
+1124 
-1133 KGATAYEYVRN
+1133 
-1144 EYGYNYKVNKKDT
+1144 
-1157 KKYEVTLTIYRYGSF
+1157 
-1172 NPNENYYDTFKTPE
+1172 
-1186 ECSAF
+1186 
-1191 IIKTLDE
+1191 
-1198 QDGFYYSNWY
+1198 
-1208 GLSELQN
+1208 
-1215 KINELKGYQYC
+1215 
-1226 KQFNYQEEEKK
+1226 
-1237 AENPKPEAP
+1237 PEAP
-1246 KAPEKFPAAGTTKV
+1246 KAKKNTKVAQYTGVKTIPLSDLYTDEKRFQNRKKLNEEIVENIVNNFKPTDLDPLVVWYDKKQGKTFVLAGHHRFEELKRLKHKNVPVKFANDDYPTEADAIRYAKEISNANRTLEEPYERAAIYRKYREEGYSEKEINDKAALEGKNRSYILNLSCLNPKGATMSTLVQFSQTQSKADKNEAERVADWIGQARRNAPELTDAHEKEMFDFLMNKEASKRTTTKV
-1260 FFTSQVDEIVDYVKK
+1260 KFLEYVRACWNPFEPTAPLNLARMKYQSEGEKQYDEEVERYKTLISDLQNNIGNLKDRFINPANKDFVNPEAPDYMAVKK
-1275 NGDNRGYINID
+1275 IADNKIAEYNTQIQYYQKELLKLYS
-1286 FTNKQTLK
+1286 NKQSYLKPTGQIALFGTLPIFKTLK
-1294 LLSQYGWGTYGF
+1294 EAKKYFLSWALTHLRGKKVFHKELDKYVVFNRKGIEHTLSSKISFEKMKLILQAEEMLKNSHLITFAEDYKGREHIKGAYRMSTKATLEGEELKVILTLREGENGVIY
-1306 INTYDYPESAPK
+1306 YDH
-1318 SKTKGV
+1318 
-1324 MSLKKIVSTDKLR
+1324 
-1337 IQITGVYID
+1337 
-1346 SDYYIATNAISLIWV
+1346 
-1361 PRPKNDEYKTGW
+1361 
-1373 IFDANFKCK
+1373 
-1382 KLGGCKIE
+1382 KIE
-1390 DYLINSDRFP
+1390 EIEKS
-1400 IDRIRE
+1400 
-1406 MQKAPI
+1406 
-1412 AYTSQQIDL
+1412 
-1421 TTLLDHLYRGYKAIR
+1421 TTPPRRGR
-1436 AINSTQEAI
+1436 AKSFCG
-1445 VITLQADKKIQYIDL
+1445 D
-1460 KILIDLLDALRTN
+1460 
-1473 GAQTITFGFENL
+1473 
-1485 SGNSPI
+1485 
-1491 HISTD
+1491 
-1496 TQLQGLVMPRIFDE
+1496 
-1510 NKVPTVKNCLMIAPL
+1510 
-1525 PLTLTEISKPTKG
+1525 
-1538 LSAPTD
+1538 SAPT
-1544 GTLFGKYPEISTDT
+1544 
-1558 FKDMKVSELR
+1558 
-1568 AFTLSYYLTHL
+1568 
-1579 KGKKVAIKNHLK
+1579 
-1591 EVIFTTK
+1591 
-1598 AGRKIAKGE
+1598 
-1607 AMYKEK
+1607 
-1613 AAVVER
+1613 
-1619 LEELI
+1619 
-1624 KNSTYNNWGSRKTQ
+1624 
-1638 DNPNILGYLNFKS
+1638 
-1651 KLTIDGEKRHVR
+1651 
-1663 IAISLTR
+1663 
-1670 ERKTELKN
+1670 
-1678 VEVGKKKSASFR
+1678 
-1690 KATVVNPQDGRNET
+1690 
-1704 LSANIPAKTVPN
+1704 NIPAKTVPN
-1716 TLANQQIDRLANPII
+1716 TLVN
-1731 EKSTTPPRKSRANPF
+1731 K
-1746 CGDSAPTNIPSKTMP
+1746 
-1761 NTLANRQIDK
+1761 QIDK
-1771 LANPIMP
+1771 LAV
-1778 PTVYVEHLPEETNQ
+1778 PTVYVEHLPEETNW

-1865 KVGHASLEEHPDSKL
+1865 TVGHASLEEHPDSKL

-1892 ALPNIDVPEIKDLD
+1892 ALPNIEAPEIKNLD
-1906 QLEALIH
+1906 QLEALIQ

-2007 FQQMLDIPQELGT
+2007 FQQMLDIPKELGT

-2033 TQTNVYEVIY
+2033 PQTNVYEVIY

>member
-1 MEEFVNLHNRT
+1 MEEFINLHNRT

-19 RVISIAKEQ
+19 RVVSLAKEQ

-90 KGQVVKVVPKAK
+90 KGQVVKVTPKAK
-102 KTPNTPTATTAVE
+102 KTSDTPTATTAVE
-115 SKQLVS
+115 SKQLVP

-142 LSFDPKGRAQREQ
+142 LSFDPKGRAKREQ
-155 ESFGNS
+155 ESYANI
-161 IAELYTSNLEQ
+161 IAELYNSHLEQ

-179 EAYNDAFD
+179 EAYNATFD

-209 TAITGGAGITER
+209 TAITGGGNISER
-221 KIASNEKLMRSEHE
+221 KIANNEKLMRSEHE
-235 RLQKHIDLQEK
+235 RLEKHIELQEK
-246 LQERL
+246 LKERL
-251 AKIAKNKPADQYEEG
+251 AKIAKNTPVDQYEEG
-266 DVIKSTD
+266 EAIKSTD
-273 NNATTKL
+273 IHAIKKL
-280 QQKLKMLQD
+280 QEKIKAIEAEKDFLK
-289 RKTMLK
+289 RSEKA
-295 NGVVAAKEY
+295 VKEY
-304 QKSKDISVFKQ
+304 QRTNDFAVFSKYDIPDDKANE
-315 YNIDSET
+315 YID
-322 TEQIINH
+322 QIKRFGYALIA
-329 IDKGGKPTEKDMY
+329 G
-342 SWFTMPYL
+342 L
-350 NRDIKEVENRIATLE
+350 QNRTAEIRRIKERIATLE
-365 KNQAKGTDETLIEG
+365 KNQSQGEKETLIEG

-402 VRESLKSHAFKWA
+402 VREALKSHAFKWA

-427 NAKYAVN
+427 NAKYAVK

-442 LKLRTALSMPYKDDE
+442 LKLRTALSVPSQDDE
-457 LTFLAAAGIDYFEE
+457 LTFLAAAGIDYFEQ
-471 APDDKAQGL
+471 APDDEAQGL

-494 DKVISMFKNA
+494 DKIIKMLKST
-504 KASDYHRAW
+504 KASDYKKTW
-513 KDDAFFIP
+513 EDDAFFIP

-535 LLLQERIGLTEA
+535 MLLQERIGLTEA
-547 FPNPYFLTFKQI
+547 FANPYFLTFKQI

-588 NTGRKAYSST
+588 NSGRKAYSST
-598 NNQKVLDYLAKNKLT
+598 NAHKVIDFLDKHKLP
-613 EDIVTRIPMI
+613 ENIVTRIPMI

-643 VKIGRVI
+643 VKIGRAV
-650 PDTATENQAA
+650 PDTAPENQAA
-660 ELIVKNYPN
+660 ALIVENYPN

-680 YYEINQD
+680 YYKLSED
-687 LVRIPKVEQFDSIN
+687 LVRMPKIEQFDSVN

-716 HENRLNRE
+716 HESRLNRE
-724 KNSFRFGD
+724 KISFRFGD
-732 TGYAKEELVAEFGAV
+732 SGYAKEELVAEFGAV

-755 MWYNNKNHAA
+755 MWYNNKNHAV

-793 ATDYILNLNAAGQPA
+793 ATDYILNLDAAGQPA
-808 FLSKYEKLDKK
+808 FLSKYEKPNK
-819 AKKNKPEAQ
+819 A
-828 KATEKADDT
+828 
-837 DKKYKFIAFYNS
+837 
-849 YGRINGIYSYQNL
+849 
-862 TINEFYLKNTFDDG
+862 
-876 IKVYAPLRSLEKIE
+876 
-890 EAKRIIE
+890 
-897 EQYIEGKD
+897 
-905 FICLKFE
+905 
-912 SKKREEYYSLLIHS
+912 
-926 NEKPKPESS
+926 EKPK
-935 LYEAFSELLS
+935 
-945 QIKSTNADIPSNE
+945 
-958 LEDFLYNFGS
+958 
-968 QHYIEKE
+968 
-975 KIYTF
+975 
-980 FYDKVTKP
+980 
-988 IGSLSA
+988 
-994 YKKHPLFTKVKNP
+994 KK
-1007 QPHHAGYTTTKRGTE
+1007 A
-1022 ILNIFIK
+1022 
-1029 DFEAL
+1029 
-1034 KQQYDYNH
+1034 
-1042 YSFTKFWNIATEKPK
+1042 S
-1057 PEAPASKIQIIPP
+1057 ASKIQIIPP

-1102 ANNLIEQKRKDR
+1102 ANNLIEQKRKAR

-1124 NIDTLKNKE
+1124 NMDTLKNKE

-1144 EYGYNYKVNKKDT
+1144 EYGYNYKVDKKDT

-1215 KINELKGYQYC
+1215 KINELKGYQYS

-1237 AENPKPEAP
+1237 AEKPKKKAEKPKPEAP
-1246 KAPEKFPAAGTTKV
+1246 KAKKNTKIAQYTGVKTIPLSDLYTDEKRFQNRKKLNEEIVENIVNNFKPTDLDPLVVWYDKKQGKTFVLAGHHRFEALKRLKHKNVPVKFANDDYPTEADAIRYAKEISNANRTLEEPYERAAIYRKYREEGYSEKEINDKAALEGKNRSYILNLSCLNPKGSTMSTLVQFSQTQSKADKNEAERIADWIGQARRNAPELTDAHEKEMFDFLMNKEASKRTTTKV
-1260 FFTSQVDEIVDYVKK
+1260 KFLEYVRACWNPFEPTAPLNLARMKYQSEGEKQYDEEVERYKTLISDLQNNIGNLKDRFINPANKDFVNPEAPDYMAVKK
-1275 NGDNRGYINID
+1275 IADNKIAEYNTQIQYYQKELLKLYS
-1286 FTNKQTLK
+1286 NKQ
-1294 LLSQYGWGTYGF
+1294 S
-1306 INTYDYPESAPK
+1306 
-1318 SKTKGV
+1318 
-1324 MSLKKIVSTDKLR
+1324 
-1337 IQITGVYID
+1337 
-1346 SDYYIATNAISLIWV
+1346 
-1361 PRPKNDEYKTGW
+1361 
-1373 IFDANFKCK
+1373 
-1382 KLGGCKIE
+1382 
-1390 DYLINSDRFP
+1390 YL
-1400 IDRIRE
+1400 
-1406 MQKAPI
+1406 
-1412 AYTSQQIDL
+1412 
-1421 TTLLDHLYRGYKAIR
+1421 
-1436 AINSTQEAI
+1436 
-1445 VITLQADKKIQYIDL
+1445 
-1460 KILIDLLDALRTN
+1460 
-1473 GAQTITFGFENL
+1473 
-1485 SGNSPI
+1485 
-1491 HISTD
+1491 
-1496 TQLQGLVMPRIFDE
+1496 
-1510 NKVPTVKNCLMIAPL
+1510 
-1525 PLTLTEISKPTKG
+1525 KPTG
-1538 LSAPTD
+1538 QIA
-1544 GTLFGKYPEISTDT
+1544 LFGKYPETDT
-1558 FKDMKVSELR
+1558 ERFKKMKVSELR
-1568 AFTLSYYLTHL
+1568 TFTMKYYNLYL
-1579 KGKKVAIKNHLK
+1579 KGDSATIEKYLK
-1591 EVIFTTK
+1591 EVVFINT
-1598 AGRKIAKGE
+1598 AGRKIAYGE
-1607 AMYKEK
+1607 AMYSAK
-1613 AAVVER
+1613 AAVIAH
-1619 LEELI
+1619 LKTLI
-1624 KNSTYNNWGSRKTQ
+1624 KNSTYNNWGDRKAS
-1638 DNPNILGYLNFKS
+1638 DGKDVLGYLNFKS
-1651 KLTIDGEKRHVR
+1651 KITIDNKKRHVR
-1663 IAISLTR
+1663 ISLVVYKDR
-1670 ERKTELKN
+1670 RTELKN

-1704 LSANIPAKTVPN
+1704 LSTNIPAKTVPN
-1716 TLANQQIDRLANPII
+1716 TLVN
-1731 EKSTTPPRKSRANPF
+1731 K
-1746 CGDSAPTNIPSKTMP
+1746 
-1761 NTLANRQIDK
+1761 QIDK
-1771 LANPIMP
+1771 LAV

-1833 TSESTVITI
+1833 TAESTVITI

-1892 ALPNIDVPEIKDLD
+1892 ALPNIEAPEIKNLD
-1906 QLEALIH
+1906 QLEALIR

-1956 EGKMRGGSKSEYD
+1956 EGKMRGGSKSEFD

-2020 GSRPP
+2020 GSQPT

-2033 TQTNVYEVIY
+2033 PQTNVYEVIY

>member
-1 MEEFVNLHNRT
+1 MEEFINLHNRT
-12 VSRSEVE
+12 VSRYEVE

-46 EQRFVINIKDYPTPP
+46 EQRFVINIKDYPATP

-75 ALDDCG
+75 ALDENG

-90 KGQVVKVVPKAK
+90 NGQVVKVTPKKAPD
-102 KTPNTPTATTAVE
+102 TPSTEGNKE
-115 SKQLVS
+115 
-121 YTAEKFANDLD
+121 
-132 INKLERSLHW
+132 NKLYKFIVVTGHNFLGIYSYN
-142 LSFDPKGRAQREQ
+142 DPKIEG
-155 ESFGNS
+155 FW
-161 IAELYTSNLEQ
+161 
-172 AKQTGAL
+172 QT
-179 EAYNDAFD
+179 NTTD
-187 KGYSYILKNYLEM
+187 N
-200 VGIRARTFS
+200 GIQIF
-209 TAITGGAGITER
+209 TAISKGKKITKKKGISL
-221 KIASNEKLMRSEHE
+221 I
-235 RLQKHIDLQEK
+235 LQKYTEGKDFIFVEYDYASL
-246 LQERL
+246 
-251 AKIAKNKPADQYEEG
+251 NK
-266 DVIKSTD
+266 
-273 NNATTKL
+273 
-280 QQKLKMLQD
+280 
-289 RKTMLK
+289 
-295 NGVVAAKEY
+295 
-304 QKSKDISVFKQ
+304 
-315 YNIDSET
+315 
-322 TEQIINH
+322 
-329 IDKGGKPTEKDMY
+329 
-342 SWFTMPYL
+342 YL
-350 NRDIKEVENRIATLE
+350 LLLE
-365 KNQAKGTDETLIEG
+365 K
-379 GKIVYNGEAQRLQ
+379 
-392 IFFDGIPSKE
+392 P
-402 VRESLKSHAFKWA
+402 
-415 PTAKAWQRTLTE
+415 
-427 NAKYAVN
+427 
-434 QYLIKTGI
+434 I
-442 LKLRTALSMPYKDDE
+442 LGLSAANDE

-471 APDDKAQGL
+471 APDDEAQGL

-504 KASDYHRAW
+504 KASDYHRPW

-535 LLLQERIGLTEA
+535 LLLQERIGFAGA
-547 FPNPYFLTFKQI
+547 FRNPYFLTFNQI
-559 KKHKGTL
+559 KKHGGRL
-566 KKGAKGYEVVY
+566 KKGTRGYEVVY
-577 YSIRYVVPADK
+577 YSIRYIVPADK

-598 NNQKVLDYLAKNKLT
+598 NTQKVIDYLAKNKLS

-628 YNGEDITG
+628 YNGASIEG
-636 IDFKLPE
+636 IDFQLDKLQ
-643 VKIGRVI
+643 IGRAV
-650 PDTATENQAA
+650 PDTASENQAA
-660 ELIVKNYPN
+660 ALIVENYPN
-669 PPAIKHGGNEA
+669 SPAIKHEGNRA
-680 YYEINQD
+680 YYSPSGD
-687 LVRIPKVEQFDSIN
+687 YVKMPKKEQFDSIN
-701 DYYRTLFHELTHSTR
+701 DYYRILFHELTHSTG
-716 HENRLNRE
+716 HDKRLDRGIHLMLE
-724 KNSFRFGD
+724 KED
-732 TGYAKEELVAEFGAV
+732 YAKEELVAEFGAV

-755 MWYNNKNHAA
+755 MWYTNKNHAV
-765 YLKGW
+765 YLKNW

-828 KATEKADDT
+828 KATEKADDI

-1007 QPHHAGYTTTKRGTE
+1007 HPHHAGYTTTKRGTE

-1144 EYGYNYKVNKKDT
+1144 EYGYNYKVDKKDT

-1215 KINELKGYQYC
+1215 KINELKGYQYS

-1237 AENPKPEAP
+1237 AEKTKPE
-1246 KAPEKFPAAGTTKV
+1246 APEKFPAAGTTKV

-1286 FTNKQTLK
+1286 FTDKQTLK

-1460 KILIDLLDALRTN
+1460 KILIDLLDALRNN

-1544 GTLFGKYPEISTDT
+1544 GTLFGTLPIFKTLKEAKKY
-1558 FKDMKVSELR
+1558 F
-1568 AFTLSYYLTHL
+1568 LSWALTHL
-1579 KGKKVAIKNHLK
+1579 RGKKVFHKELDKYVVFNRKGIEHTLSSKISFEKMKLILQAEEMLKNSHLITFAEDYKGREHIKGAYRMS
-1591 EVIFTTK
+1591 TK
-1598 AGRKIAKGE
+1598 ATLEG
-1607 AMYKEK
+1607 
-1613 AAVVER
+1613 
-1619 LEELI
+1619 EEL
-1624 KNSTYNNWGSRKTQ
+1624 NV
-1638 DNPNILGYLNFKS
+1638 ILTLRE
-1651 KLTIDGEKRHVR
+1651 GENGVIYYDHK
-1663 IAISLTR
+1663 I
-1670 ERKTELKN
+1670 EE
-1678 VEVGKKKSASFR
+1678 
-1690 KATVVNPQDGRNET
+1690 
-1704 LSANIPAKTVPN
+1704 
-1716 TLANQQIDRLANPII
+1716 I
-1731 EKSTTPPRKSRANPF
+1731 EKSTTPPRRGRAKSF
-1746 CGDSAPTNIPSKTMP
+1746 CGDSAPTNIPAKTMP

-1771 LANPIMP
+1771 LAV

-1792 QISTSANTLDA
+1792 QIGTSANTLDA

-1892 ALPNIDVPEIKDLD
+1892 ALPNIEAPDIKDLD
-1906 QLEALIH
+1906 QLEALIQ

-1956 EGKMRGGSKSEYD
+1956 EGKMRGGSKSEFD

-2007 FQQMLDIPQELGT
+2007 FQQMLDIPKELGT
-2020 GSRPP
+2020 GSQPT

-2033 TQTNVYEVIY
+2033 PQTNVYEVIY

>member
-1 MEEFVNLHNRT
+1 MEEFINLHNRT

-19 RVISIAKEQ
+19 RVVSLAKEQ

-102 KTPNTPTATTAVE
+102 KTPNTPTANTAVV
-115 SKQLVS
+115 SNQLVS

-273 NNATTKL
+273 NNAITKL

-402 VRESLKSHAFKWA
+402 VREALKSHAFKWA

-427 NAKYAVN
+427 NAKYAVK

-442 LKLRTALSMPYKDDE
+442 LKLRTALSVPSQDDE
-457 LTFLAAAGIDYFEE
+457 LTFLAAAGVDYFEE

-521 LNFDS
+521 INFDS

-535 LLLQERIGLTEA
+535 LLLQERIGFAGA
-547 FPNPYFLTFKQI
+547 FRNPYFLTFNQI
-559 KKHKGTL
+559 KKHGGKL
-566 KKGAKGYEVVY
+566 KKGTRGYEVVY
-577 YSIRYVVPADK
+577 YSIRYIVPADK

-598 NNQKVLDYLAKNKLT
+598 NTQKVIDYLAKNKLS

-628 YNGEDITG
+628 YNGASIEG
-636 IDFKLPE
+636 IDFQLDKLQ
-643 VKIGRVI
+643 IGRAV
-650 PDTATENQAA
+650 PDTASENQAA
-660 ELIVKNYPN
+660 ALIVENYPN
-669 PPAIKHGGNEA
+669 PPAIKHEGNRA
-680 YYEINQD
+680 YYSPSD
-687 LVRIPKVEQFDSIN
+687 DYVKMPKKEQFDSIN
-701 DYYRTLFHELTHSTR
+701 DYYRILFHELTHSTG
-716 HENRLNRE
+716 HDKRLDRGIHLMLE
-724 KNSFRFGD
+724 KED
-732 TGYAKEELVAEFGAV
+732 YAKEELVAEFGAV

-755 MWYNNKNHAA
+755 MWYTNKNHAV
-765 YLKGW
+765 YLKNW
-770 NSAIKEAENDNKF
+770 NSVIKEAENDNKF

-793 ATDYILNLNAAGQPA
+793 ATDYILNLDAAGQPA
-808 FLSKYEKLDKK
+808 FLSKYEKPNKAEKPKKK
-819 AKKNKPEAQ
+819 AEKTKPEAS
-828 KATEKADDT
+828 KATEKADNT
-837 DKKYKFIAFYNS
+837 DKKYKFIAFYNVF
-849 YGRINGIYSYQNL
+849 GRIVGLYSYQEL
-862 TINEFYLKNTFDDG
+862 TINEFYLKNTFDNG
-876 IKVYAPLRSLEKIE
+876 IKVYAPLKSLEKIE
-890 EAKRIIE
+890 ETKRKIE
-897 EQYIEGKD
+897 KQYTEGKD
-905 FICLKFE
+905 FICLTFE
-912 SKKREEYYSLLIHS
+912 SEKSEEYYSLLIHS
-926 NEKPKPESS
+926 NEKPKPEAPEKAITVNESNDL
-935 LYEAFSELLS
+935 LYFNVDRS
-945 QIKSTNADIPSNE
+945 
-958 LEDFLYNFGS
+958 
-968 QHYIEKE
+968 
-975 KIYTF
+975 
-980 FYDKVTKP
+980 
-988 IGSLSA
+988 
-994 YKKHPLFTKVKNP
+994 NP
-1007 QPHHAGYTTTKRGTE
+1007 QPQPISLVKAKY
-1022 ILNIFIK
+1022 NS
-1029 DFEAL
+1029 DFE
-1034 KQQYDYNH
+1034 KE
-1042 YSFTKFWNIATEKPK
+1042 YSRI
-1057 PEAPASKIQIIPP
+1057 
-1070 YPIDIESNEENDDYM
+1070 
-1085 QLEKELSDLMG
+1085 SD
-1096 DKFEVW
+1096 K
-1102 ANNLIEQKRKDR
+1102 
-1114 LAERSKEIKA
+1114 
-1124 NIDTLKNKE
+1124 
-1133 KGATAYEYVRN
+1133 
-1144 EYGYNYKVNKKDT
+1144 
-1157 KKYEVTLTIYRYGSF
+1157 
-1172 NPNENYYDTFKTPE
+1172 
-1186 ECSAF
+1186 
-1191 IIKTLDE
+1191 
-1198 QDGFYYSNWY
+1198 
-1208 GLSELQN
+1208 
-1215 KINELKGYQYC
+1215 KGYF
-1226 KQFNYQEEEKK
+1226 KPTFNNKRNLQILRSLCSD
-1237 AENPKPEAP
+1237 
-1246 KAPEKFPAAGTTKV
+1246 FIGT
-1260 FFTSQVDEIVDYVKK
+1260 
-1275 NGDNRGYINID
+1275 
-1286 FTNKQTLK
+1286 
-1294 LLSQYGWGTYGF
+1294 
-1306 INTYDYPESAPK
+1306 INTHDYIESAPK
-1318 SKTKGV
+1318 SKTTGI
-1324 MSLKKIVSTDKLR
+1324 MSLKKIVSKDKLR
-1337 IQITGVYID
+1337 PTLTGVYID
-1346 SDYYIATNAISLIWV
+1346 KDYYIATDAFKLIWL
-1361 PRPKNDEYKTGW
+1361 PRHKNDEYKTGW
-1373 IFDANFKCK
+1373 ILDLNFKCQ
-1382 KLGGCKIE
+1382 KLDGCKPEESVI
-1390 DYLINSDRFP
+1390 DGRFP
-1400 IDRIRE
+1400 IDSIIK
-1406 MQKAPI
+1406 MKNAPI
-1412 AYTSQQIDL
+1412 AYTSQQLDII
-1421 TTLLDHLYRGYKAIR
+1421 TLLDHLYRGEKAIKSLAPYQIPMVIALR
-1436 AINSTQEAI
+1436 INKEDI
-1445 VITLQADKKIQYIDL
+1445 YMDIKN
-1460 KILIDLLDALRTN
+1460 LLDALDVLRAN
-1473 GAQTITFGFENL
+1473 GAKSLTMNFENL
-1485 SGNSPI
+1485 SGKSPI
-1491 HISTD
+1491 HILTNNH
-1496 TQLQGLVMPRIFDE
+1496 LQALIMPRYFATEKDI
-1510 NKVPTVKNCLMIAPL
+1510 PTVNTCLMIAPL

-1544 GTLFGKYPEISTDT
+1544 GTLFGSLPIFKTLKEAKKY
-1558 FKDMKVSELR
+1558 FK
-1568 AFTLSYYLTHL
+1568 AWAYTHL
-1579 KGKKVAIKNHLK
+1579 RGKKVFHKELDKYVVFSSKGIDHVLSSKISLK
-1591 EVIFTTK
+1591 K
-1598 AGRKIAKGE
+1598 
-1607 AMYKEK
+1607 MYLIQQ
-1613 AAVVER
+1613 A
-1619 LEELI
+1619 EEML
-1624 KNSTYNNWGSRKTQ
+1624 KNSHLIAFVEDYKKR
-1638 DNPNILGYLNFKS
+1638 DNIKGAYRMHTTATFEGEEVKVILTLRE
-1651 KLTIDGEKRHVR
+1651 GE
-1663 IAISLTR
+1663 
-1670 ERKTELKN
+1670 N
-1678 VEVGKKKSASFR
+1678 G
-1690 KATVVNPQDGRNET
+1690 VVYYDH
-1704 LSANIPAKTVPN
+1704 K
-1716 TLANQQIDRLANPII
+1716 I
-1731 EKSTTPPRKSRANPF
+1731 EEIEESTTPPRKSRANPF
-1746 CGDSAPTNIPSKTMP
+1746 CGDSAPTNIPAKTVPNTLANQQINKLANPIIEESTTPPRKSRANPFCGDSAPTNIPAKTMP

-1771 LANPIMP
+1771 LAV

-1865 KVGHASLEEHPDSKL
+1865 TVGHASLEEHPDSKL

-1892 ALPNIDVPEIKDLD
+1892 ALHNIEAPEIKDLD
-1906 QLEALIH
+1906 QLEALIQ

-2033 TQTNVYEVIY
+2033 PQTNVYEVIY

>member
-1 MEEFVNLHNRT
+1 MEEFINLHNRT

-61 TALAGAHHTGDYRE
+61 TALAGARHTGDYRE
-75 ALDDCG
+75 ALDENG
-81 RLKKGWKFS
+81 RL
-90 KGQVVKVVPKAK
+90 
-102 KTPNTPTATTAVE
+102 
-115 SKQLVS
+115 
-121 YTAEKFANDLD
+121 
-132 INKLERSLHW
+132 R
-142 LSFDPKGRAQREQ
+142 
-155 ESFGNS
+155 
-161 IAELYTSNLEQ
+161 
-172 AKQTGAL
+172 
-179 EAYNDAFD
+179 
-187 KGYSYILKNYLEM
+187 KGYKF
-200 VGIRARTFS
+200 V
-209 TAITGGAGITER
+209 
-221 KIASNEKLMRSEHE
+221 K
-235 RLQKHIDLQEK
+235 
-246 LQERL
+246 
-251 AKIAKNKPADQYEEG
+251 
-266 DVIKSTD
+266 
-273 NNATTKL
+273 
-280 QQKLKMLQD
+280 
-289 RKTMLK
+289 
-295 NGVVAAKEY
+295 
-304 QKSKDISVFKQ
+304 
-315 YNIDSET
+315 
-322 TEQIINH
+322 
-329 IDKGGKPTEKDMY
+329 
-342 SWFTMPYL
+342 
-350 NRDIKEVENRIATLE
+350 
-365 KNQAKGTDETLIEG
+365 
-379 GKIVYNGEAQRLQ
+379 GKI
-392 IFFDGIPSKE
+392 IPPQP
-402 VRESLKSHAFKWA
+402 SHLSA
-415 PTAKAWQRTLTE
+415 PSH
-427 NAKYAVN
+427 
-434 QYLIKTGI
+434 
-442 LKLRTALSMPYKDDE
+442 LSDDE
-457 LTFLAAAGIDYFEE
+457 LTFLAAAGIDYFEQ

-494 DKVISMFKNA
+494 DKIIKMLKST
-504 KASDYHRAW
+504 KASDYKKTW
-513 KDDAFFIP
+513 EDDAFFIP

-535 LLLQERIGLTEA
+535 MLLQERIGLTEA
-547 FPNPYFLTFKQI
+547 FANPYFLTFKQI

-588 NTGRKAYSST
+588 NSGRKAYSST
-598 NNQKVLDYLAKNKLT
+598 NAHKVIDFLDKHKLP
-613 EDIVTRIPMI
+613 ENIVTRIPMI

-643 VKIGRVI
+643 VKIGRAI
-650 PDTATENQAA
+650 PETASENEAA
-660 ELIVKNYPN
+660 QLIVENYPN

-680 YYEINQD
+680 YYKLSED
-687 LVRIPKVEQFDSIN
+687 LVRMPKIEQFDSVN

-716 HENRLNRE
+716 HESRLNRE
-724 KNSFRFGD
+724 KISFRFGD
-732 TGYAKEELVAEFGAV
+732 SGYAKEELVAEFGAV

-808 FLSKYEKLDKK
+808 FLSKYEKPNKAEKPKKK
-819 AKKNKPEAQ
+819 AEKAKPEAP
-828 KATEKADDT
+828 KATEKADNT
-837 DKKYKFIAFYNS
+837 DKKYKFIAFYNVF
-849 YGRINGIYSYQNL
+849 GRIVGLYSYQEL
-862 TINEFYLKNTFDDG
+862 TINEFYLKNTFDNG

-890 EAKRIIE
+890 ETKRKIE
-897 EQYIEGKD
+897 KQYTEGKD
-905 FICLKFE
+905 FICLTFE
-912 SKKREEYYSLLIHS
+912 SEKSEEYYSLLIHS
-926 NEKPKPESS
+926 NEKPKPEAPEKAITVNESNDL
-935 LYEAFSELLS
+935 LYFNVDRS
-945 QIKSTNADIPSNE
+945 
-958 LEDFLYNFGS
+958 
-968 QHYIEKE
+968 
-975 KIYTF
+975 
-980 FYDKVTKP
+980 
-988 IGSLSA
+988 
-994 YKKHPLFTKVKNP
+994 NP
-1007 QPHHAGYTTTKRGTE
+1007 QPQPISLVKAKY
-1022 ILNIFIK
+1022 NS
-1029 DFEAL
+1029 DFE
-1034 KQQYDYNH
+1034 KE
-1042 YSFTKFWNIATEKPK
+1042 YSRI
-1057 PEAPASKIQIIPP
+1057 
-1070 YPIDIESNEENDDYM
+1070 
-1085 QLEKELSDLMG
+1085 SD
-1096 DKFEVW
+1096 K
-1102 ANNLIEQKRKDR
+1102 
-1114 LAERSKEIKA
+1114 
-1124 NIDTLKNKE
+1124 
-1133 KGATAYEYVRN
+1133 
-1144 EYGYNYKVNKKDT
+1144 
-1157 KKYEVTLTIYRYGSF
+1157 
-1172 NPNENYYDTFKTPE
+1172 
-1186 ECSAF
+1186 
-1191 IIKTLDE
+1191 
-1198 QDGFYYSNWY
+1198 
-1208 GLSELQN
+1208 
-1215 KINELKGYQYC
+1215 KGYF
-1226 KQFNYQEEEKK
+1226 KPTFNNKRNLQILRSLCSD
-1237 AENPKPEAP
+1237 
-1246 KAPEKFPAAGTTKV
+1246 FIGT
-1260 FFTSQVDEIVDYVKK
+1260 
-1275 NGDNRGYINID
+1275 
-1286 FTNKQTLK
+1286 
-1294 LLSQYGWGTYGF
+1294 
-1306 INTYDYPESAPK
+1306 INTHDYIESAPK
-1318 SKTKGV
+1318 SKTTGI
-1324 MSLKKIVSTDKLR
+1324 MSLKKIVSKDKLR
-1337 IQITGVYID
+1337 PTLTGVYID
-1346 SDYYIATNAISLIWV
+1346 KDYYIATDAFKLIWL
-1361 PRPKNDEYKTGW
+1361 PRHKNDEYKTGW
-1373 IFDANFKCK
+1373 ILDLNFKCQ
-1382 KLGGCKIE
+1382 KLDGCKPEESVI
-1390 DYLINSDRFP
+1390 DGRFP
-1400 IDRIRE
+1400 IDSIIK
-1406 MQKAPI
+1406 MKNAPI
-1412 AYTSQQIDL
+1412 AYTSQQLDII
-1421 TTLLDHLYRGYKAIR
+1421 TLLDHLYRGEKAIKSLAPYQIPMVIALR
-1436 AINSTQEAI
+1436 INKEDI
-1445 VITLQADKKIQYIDL
+1445 YMDIKN
-1460 KILIDLLDALRTN
+1460 LLDALDVLRAN
-1473 GAQTITFGFENL
+1473 GAKSLTMNFENL
-1485 SGNSPI
+1485 SGKSPI
-1491 HISTD
+1491 HILTNNH
-1496 TQLQGLVMPRIFDE
+1496 LQALIMPRYFATEKDI
-1510 NKVPTVKNCLMIAPL
+1510 PTVNTCLMIAPL

-1704 LSANIPAKTVPN
+1704 LSTNIPAKTVPN
-1716 TLANQQIDRLANPII
+1716 I
-1731 EKSTTPPRKSRANPF
+1731 EKSTTPPRRGRAKSF
-1746 CGDSAPTNIPSKTMP
+1746 CGDSAPTNIPAKTVP
-1761 NTLANRQIDK
+1761 NTSANQQIDR
-1771 LANPIMP
+1771 LAV

-1892 ALPNIDVPEIKDLD
+1892 ALPNIEAPEIKNLD
-1906 QLEALIH
+1906 QLEALIQ

-2007 FQQMLDIPQELGT
+2007 FQQMLDIPKELGT
-2020 GSRPP
+2020 GSRPH

-2033 TQTNVYEVIY
+2033 PQTNVYEVIY